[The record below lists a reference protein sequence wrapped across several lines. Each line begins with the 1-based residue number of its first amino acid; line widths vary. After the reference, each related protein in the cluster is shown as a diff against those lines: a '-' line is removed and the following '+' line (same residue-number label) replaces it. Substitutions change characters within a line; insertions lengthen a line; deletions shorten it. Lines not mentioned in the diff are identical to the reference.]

1 MHIETLRRNKQHQ
14 SDRNQSFAVG
24 QAALAA
30 FGTSEP
36 PGPKPEMESVTAG
49 VPVQCGDWRVR
60 LGSTGAI
67 TSLVRSEGVD
77 SASTTDWASETHPIG
92 EFVYQTFTSGNSSI
106 HAKEIW
112 QPLCVDLRLPAWK

>member
-1 MHIETLRRNKQHQ
+1 MTIKTSKCV
-14 SDRNQSFAVG
+14 VG

-30 FGTSEP
+30 VGTSEP
-36 PGPKPEMESVTAG
+36 PGPKPEMESVKAG

-67 TSLVRSEGVD
+67 TSLVHGANVD
-77 SASTTDWASETHPIG
+77 SARPTTDWASEEHPIG

-106 HAKEIW
+106 QAKI
-112 QPLCVDLRLPAWK
+112 